1 MGNITEAYRK
11 NEAIKQGLIIII
23 AGLAIAV
30 GLNMFLI
37 PADVFSVGVNGI
49 SQLIS
54 GVLAKGFNVN
64 IGTGI
69 WIFILNIPIAIL
81 GWIKLGRSATIL
93 SLLTVLSVSV
103 MTIVIPVVQVTDNPL
118 MNAIIGGVLSGLAI
132 GLTMKYGF
140 STGGMDI
147 VSLVLSKTTGRTV
160 GSLMFIINLFIIAA
174 AGFLFSWESALY
186 TIISIFCTTQVVDK
200 IHTSHQKVTAFIMTN
215 RTEEV
220 IFSVQQSIVRGM
232 TLLPGTGVF
241 SRKDVSVIMMVVTRY
256 ELYDLEQAVYNA
268 DDKAFINII
277 PTQTVVGQ
285 FWSEDDQKK
294 IRASRVEGL

>member
-1 MGNITEAYRK
+1 
-11 NEAIKQGLIIII
+11 
-23 AGLAIAV
+23 
-30 GLNMFLI
+30 
-37 PADVFSVGVNGI
+37 
-49 SQLIS
+49 
-54 GVLAKGFNVN
+54 
-64 IGTGI
+64 
-69 WIFILNIPIAIL
+69 
-81 GWIKLGRSATIL
+81 
-93 SLLTVLSVSV
+93 
-103 MTIVIPVVQVTDNPL
+103 
-118 MNAIIGGVLSGLAI
+118 
-132 GLTMKYGF
+132 
-140 STGGMDI
+140 
-147 VSLVLSKTTGRTV
+147 
-160 GSLMFIINLFIIAA
+160 
-174 AGFLFSWESALY
+174 
-186 TIISIFCTTQVVDK
+186 
-200 IHTSHQKVTAFIMTN
+200 MTN